1 MKKFYPAVKVRYYSS
16 LFLLTAFVAV
26 HSNIANAQSCPL
38 NSNKSLTS
46 YPNTY
51 YPANQSIVSAG
62 SFSIALGSVTYGTT
76 AISAGD
82 ALLVIQMQGAQVNS
96 NNTSSYGDGSG
107 TGSGYLNNSA
117 LVAGTMEFVLAANNV
132 PLTGGTLN
140 LVSALGKSYQN
151 TPFGTD
157 GQYTYQVIRV
167 PLYYDV
173 TLYSNIAA
181 PRWDGATGGV
191 LVLYATNN
199 IYLSGYSIDA
209 SGLGFRGGGGR
220 AFTGAGSGTNADF
233 TTLATSNANGG
244 KGEGIAGTPKYLN
257 NNNSFLDVSAFEG
270 YPSGSYG
277 KGAPAN
283 AGGGGTDG
291 NPASNNDE
299 NTGGGGGANGGVGGQ
314 GGNSWSSNI
323 ASGGRA
329 GSIFA
334 QVSPS
339 HLVMGGG
346 GGAGTTNNGT
356 PNGNGFFSSGT
367 AGGGIIILSANA
379 IVGPG
384 NIRANGSNGFIS
396 VKNDGSGGA
405 GAGGSIL
412 IYSKTGSLT
421 NVIASAKGGSG
432 GSNQL
437 GVSTTNSEHGP
448 GGGGGGGVIYSN
460 TALSSSSAVDGGVAG
475 KTKNNT
481 TNYGATAG
489 STGLLS
495 QTMTASQM
503 PTFPITCVILPVEFH
518 DIAAVRNDGVNTLT
532 WQVAG
537 ETNTLEYVVERST
550 DGSSFTE
557 IGHVPYQVR
566 TSSVNQYAFRDND
579 VTTTGTV
586 YYRVRVMEVS
596 GRNQYSKVV
605 SLLMDGLAS
614 RLTVFPNPA
623 RTSATVSFV
632 AISSGDISLRL
643 FDLKGSQIW
652 QKQLKVSAGSNS
664 FVLDQLGTMPN
675 GLYMLQWFDGLKPQQ
690 VKLIVNH

>member
-1 MKKFYPAVKVRYYSS
+1 MKQTCPAAKVRYYSS
-16 LFLLTAFVAV
+16 LFLITAFMAV
-26 HSNIANAQSCPL
+26 YNNIADAQSCPL

-51 YPANQSIVSAG
+51 YPANQSVVNAG
-62 SFSIALGSVTYGTT
+62 SFSIALGPVTYGTT

-82 ALLVIQMQGAQVNS
+82 ALLVIQMQGAQINS
-96 NNTSSYGDGSG
+96 TNTSSYGDGTG
-107 TGSGYLNNSA
+107 TGSGYLNNGA
-117 LVAGTMEFVLAANNV
+117 MAAGKMEFVLAANSV

-140 LVSALGKSYQN
+140 VVSALSNSYQN

-173 TLYSNIAA
+173 TLYGNIVA
-181 PRWDGATGGV
+181 PRWDGASGGV
-191 LVLYATNN
+191 IVLYATNN
-199 IYLSGYSIDA
+199 INLSGFSIDA

-220 AFTGAGSGTNADF
+220 SFNGAGSGSNADF
-233 TTLATSNANGG
+233 ITPATSNANGG

-257 NNNSFLDVSAFEG
+257 NNNSFLDVSSFEG
-270 YPSGSYG
+270 YPNGSYG
-277 KGAPAN
+277 KGAPAT

-291 NPASNNDE
+291 NPANNNDE
-299 NTGGGGGANGGVGGQ
+299 NTGGGGGANGGAGGM
-314 GGNSWSSNI
+314 GGNSWNSNLPT
-323 ASGGRA
+323 GGRGGNA
-329 GSIFA
+329 FA
-334 QVSPS
+334 QASPS
-339 HLVMGGG
+339 RLVMGGG

-356 PNGNGFFSSGT
+356 PNGNGFYSSGT

-384 NIRANGSNGFIS
+384 NIRANGANGFIS
-396 VKNDGSGGA
+396 VKNDGSGGG

-412 IYSKTGSLT
+412 IYSKTGSLS

-437 GVSTTNSEHGP
+437 SITTTNAEHGP

-460 TALSSSSAVDGGVAG
+460 MTLSASSAVDGGVAG

-489 STGLLS
+489 STGILT
-495 QTMTASQM
+495 QTMTAGQM
-503 PTFPITCVILPVEFH
+503 PAFPISCVTLPVEFH
-518 DIAAVRNDGVNTLT
+518 DIAAVRNDGANTIT
-532 WQVAG
+532 WQVVR
-537 ETNTLEYVVERST
+537 ETNTLEYIVERST

-566 TSSVNQYAFRDND
+566 TTSANEYSFKDND

-596 GRNQYSKVV
+596 GNSQYSKIV

-614 RLTVFPNPA
+614 KLTVFPNPA
-623 RTSATVSFV
+623 KTSATVSFV
-632 AISSGDISLRL
+632 AISSGDVSLRL

-664 FVLDQLGTMPN
+664 FVLDQLGTIPN
-675 GLYMLQWFDGLKPQQ
+675 GLYLLQWFDGLKPQQ